1 MILNNRG
8 EIRRKQNRLKETG
21 IIFAI
26 TENEKLREIVGE
38 FAESSSIKE
47 EDPRKYGY
55 VKTFT
60 GVPVMT
66 FDSLGE
72 QLTQEQLDFLK
83 IKKDKVYLITKAEA
97 NSLEANINKFISGNI
112 AFNHK

>member
-1 MILNNRG
+1 MKVLNNRG

-21 IIFAI
+21 IIFAVS
-26 TENEKLREIVGE
+26 ENKKLREIVGE
-38 FAESSSIKE
+38 LSLESSLIKE
-47 EDPRKYGY
+47 PEKHGY

-60 GVPVMT
+60 GVPIMT
-66 FDSLGE
+66 LDSLGE

-112 AFNHK
+112 AFNRK

>member
-1 MILNNRG
+1 MKVLNNRG

-26 TENEKLREIVGE
+26 SDNEKLKEIVGE
-38 FAESSSIKE
+38 AVECSPIK
-47 EDPRKYGY
+47 DPSKVGY

-60 GVPVMT
+60 GVLVMT
-66 FDSLGE
+66 FDWIDE
-72 QLTQEQLDFLK
+72 ELTQEQLDFLK

-97 NSLEANINKFISGNI
+97 DSLEANINKFISGNG
-112 AFNHK
+112 F